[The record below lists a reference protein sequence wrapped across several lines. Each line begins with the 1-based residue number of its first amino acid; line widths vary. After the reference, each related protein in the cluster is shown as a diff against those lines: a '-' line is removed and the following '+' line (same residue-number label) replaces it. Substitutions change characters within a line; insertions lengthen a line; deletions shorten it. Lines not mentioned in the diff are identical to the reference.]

1 MAIIRSTYHGRIA
14 NLRANNSRLGRALA
28 VAQDQASTGLRV
40 RRASDDPGLTQRLAT
55 LREQQE
61 DQQVYADNAE
71 WGMAMLDRA
80 DGALAQVSESLS
92 EAAELA
98 IQMSS
103 ETYPDQNRLDV
114 VELAQGMLDRVLE
127 SANAQYGDRYIF
139 AGEAYDSAAY
149 DATGTYQGDTG
160 TPDVPVADS
169 LTVQIGFDGSDLL
182 QGTDDVMLAMTNFVA
197 NLQTGTAAAVQS
209 SIDELNGALD
219 QVSGARAQIGNEFL
233 TAEDAL
239 DLSISVDIE
248 LSEQLSR
255 DTEVDMADSYTRLF
269 EMQAAF
275 EAALQVTASART
287 SLLFSRI

>member
-14 NLRANNSRLGRALA
+14 NLRANNSRLGRELA

-40 RRASDDPGLTQRLAT
+40 RRASDDPGLTQRLAS

-71 WGMAMLDRA
+71 WGMALLDRA
-80 DGALAQVSESLS
+80 DGALTEVAQSLS

-127 SANAQYGDRYIF
+127 SANAQFGDRYIF

-149 DATGTYQGDTG
+149 DAAGTYQGDTG

-169 LTVQIGFDGSDLL
+169 LSVQIGFDGSDLL
-182 QGTDDVMLAMTNFVA
+182 QGTDDVILAMTNFVA

-219 QVSGARAQIGNEFL
+219 QVSGARSRVGNEFL

-239 DLSISVDIE
+239 DLSISVDIQV
-248 LSEQLSR
+248 SEQLSS

>member
-1 MAIIRSTYHGRIA
+1 
-14 NLRANNSRLGRALA
+14 
-28 VAQDQASTGLRV
+28 LRV